1 MPLYPYQETV
11 FNHLMEGRNVILQAP
26 TGAGKTQAALYP
38 FLTACD
44 DAPDNPWRGRL
55 PTRCIYSVPMRV
67 LAKQFTYAYRKT
79 IKEYNLKYR
88 LELTS
93 AIQTGEQ
100 PEDPQLTRNLIFAT
114 IDQTLSSYLLAPYSL
129 GRRQANLN
137 AGAVMSSY
145 LVFDEFHLYDPVS
158 TLPTT
163 IHMLQALN
171 GVTPFVLMTAT
182 FSEMLL
188 CELAD
193 LLGAVIVPGNTEERN
208 ALDKLSSQQKERS
221 YKIVDEVLSA
231 DVILNAHKHRSLV
244 ICNTVERARQLHHR
258 LRALASPEAEV
269 LLLHSQFLADDRNR
283 VEDRIRELFGKE
295 ADRKVGSAIV
305 VSTQAIEVGVDMSC
319 QALHTEL
326 APANAIIQRAGRCVR
341 YQGEVGTVY
350 IYGKTFDSKG
360 VEDAIDLSTGDPLK
374 SLPYKTQSHLFPL
387 TLEAFRAHQGLLKF
401 ADEQAV
407 LSQVHNA
414 DDNQMIANIRQ
425 SGNNHAGR
433 VFTVQ
438 RGSPID
444 DPRNLIRDIS
454 QVQIIIHA
462 DPVGM
467 LTRMTESPLLMPSF
481 GLHPGSLAGYLKNWR
496 ERAEA
501 LDTWSVMYL
510 HEYSEKSN
518 DKRKPD
524 EERSKATMDEFFK
537 WVPVNT
543 EGETQAAIYAPLVVV
558 NPQLATY
565 DPERGLV
572 PHEGGTWQTE
582 VPQATRKERNQH
594 IYHLETYAEHIRRVH
609 EAFVGLWPELA
620 WAAARLEGKYG
631 WQPGSIRQA
640 AELAVLLHD
649 VGKLSEGWQ
658 GWVRAYQQ
666 QIAIADN
673 NPDMEVQPGQA
684 YAHTELSSPHH
695 RKIEQAMSKR
705 PWHAVEGAWAT
716 RPVLKANVDNPIFRK
731 AIYSAIARHHTPF
744 SFSNEEYKLVVN
756 AERHIRQ
763 ALEQHGYDRIAVT
776 LNRSG
781 RPNED
786 FQGIHVINLDGDPSE
801 AERAC
806 FLMYLVITRALR
818 RADGI
823 GTSKGARGERL

>member
-1 MPLYPYQETV
+1 MPIYPYQMDV
-11 FNHLMEGRNVILQAP
+11 FNHLMQGRNVIIQAP

-38 FLTACD
+38 FLTSLD
-44 DAPDNPWRGRL
+44 PAPDNPWRGRL

-67 LAKQFTYAYRKT
+67 LAKQFRQKHKDPINRYSAQYRIEIT
-79 IKEYNLKYR
+79 Q
-88 LELTS
+88 S
-93 AIQTGEQ
+93 IQMGEQ
-100 PEDPQLTRNLIFAT
+100 PTDPQLTSNLIFAT

-163 IHMLQALN
+163 IHMLHALN

-182 FSEMLL
+182 FSETLL
-188 CELAD
+188 RELAD
-193 LLGAVIVPGNTEERN
+193 LLGAVIVPGSQEERDG
-208 ALDKLSSQQKERS
+208 LDQLESQQKERG
-221 YKIVDEVLSA
+221 YQVIDEVISA

-244 ICNTVERARQLHHR
+244 ICNTVERARQLHWR
-258 LRALASPEAEV
+258 LRELAPSETEV

-326 APANAIIQRAGRCVR
+326 APANAIIQRAGRCAR
-341 YQGEVGTVY
+341 YPNEKGTVY
-350 IYGKTFDSKG
+350 IYGKTFDPKDMDN
-360 VEDAIDLSTGDPLK
+360 EIDLTDGK
-374 SLPYKTQSHLFPL
+374 HYLPYEKQAHLFPV
-387 TLEAFRAHQGLLKF
+387 TLEAFRAHQGILKF
-401 ADEQAV
+401 KDEQAI

-414 DDNQMIANIRQ
+414 DDTRLVAEIRQ
-425 SGNNHAGR
+425 SGNNYSQR

-438 RGSPID
+438 RGD
-444 DPRNLIRDIS
+444 AADHARNLIRDIR

-501 LDTWSVMYL
+501 LDIWSVMYL
-510 HEYSEKSN
+510 HEYAEKSN

-524 EERSKATMDEFFK
+524 EERAKPTMDELFK

-565 DPERGLV
+565 DPARGFVPDASGDWQSPPPERGDKAAW
-572 PHEGGTWQTE
+572 GSYT
-582 VPQATRKERNQH
+582 
-594 IYHLETYAEHIRRVH
+594 YHLETYADHIRRVH

-620 WAAARLEGKYG
+620 WAAARLEQQHG
-631 WQPGSIRQA
+631 WQAGSIRQA

-649 VGKLSEGWQ
+649 VGKLSEKWQ
-658 GWVRAYQQ
+658 GWVREYQRLV
-666 QIAIADN
+666 AIADD
-673 NPDMEVQPGQA
+673 NPEMEAQPGQA
-684 YAHTELSSPHH
+684 YAHTESTTPEH
-695 RKIEQAMSKR
+695 RAIEKRIGKR
-705 PWHAVEGAWAT
+705 PWHAVEGALSAL
-716 RPVLKANVDNPIFRK
+716 PVLNAMIDEPTLCKAAV
-731 AIYSAIARHHTPF
+731 AAIARHHAPF
-744 SFSNEEYKLVVN
+744 SDKHQPYRLIKIARQRMAETFAGTGYKPDFSALIDH
-756 AERHIRQ
+756 AERELIHEFLPQ
-763 ALEQHGYDRIAVT
+763 PDDT
-776 LNRSG
+776 
-781 RPNED
+781 D
-786 FQGIHVINLDGDPSE
+786 DQG
-801 AERAC
+801 AAFRA
-806 FLMYLVITRALR
+806 YLLIVRALR
-818 RADGI
+818 RADVE
-823 GTSKGARGERL
+823 GTKAGRKL